1 MDLKNAVI
9 YAYSAARERGD
20 SRSDA
25 FFHAVSVYRSQCPDL
40 PINRAGTE
48 VARIL
53 LAAVQSQLEAE
64 SSTMP
69 LAATEEGSLTETA

>member
-9 YAYSAARERGD
+9 YAYSSARERGE

-25 FFHAVSVYRSQCPDL
+25 FFRAVSVYRSQCPNL
-40 PINRAGTE
+40 PVNRAGTE

-64 SSTMP
+64 SSTMS
-69 LAATEEGSLTETA
+69 LAATEEASLTETA